1 MLSHTKEEHMKRKK
15 AVAVLA
21 AAAIF
26 GVLALVAFAQQ
37 DDIKQ
42 SASCRYCGMDRQKFD
57 FSRMMIDYE
66 DGSSTGVC
74 SLHCAA
80 VELALNI
87 DKTPTAI
94 KVGDFGTKNLI
105 DAEKAAWVL
114 GGSKPGVM
122 TKRGKWAFEKKEDAE
137 AFIKANG
144 GELTSFDNVIK
155 AAYTDMYEDTKMI
168 REKRKMKKQQGAG
181 GMEHKH

>member
-1 MLSHTKEEHMKRKK
+1 MNRKK
-15 AVAVLA
+15 VAVALA
-21 AAAIF
+21 AAVVF
-26 GVLALVAFAQQ
+26 GVLAMVAFAQQ
-37 DDIKQ
+37 SDITQ
-42 SASCRYCGMDRQKFD
+42 SPSCKYCGMDRQKFD
-57 FSRMMIDYE
+57 FSRMLIQYD
-66 DGSSTGVC
+66 DGTSMGVC

-94 KVGDFGTKNLI
+94 KVGDFGTKNLV
-105 DAEKAAWVL
+105 DAEKASWVL
-114 GGSKPGVM
+114 GGTKPGVM

-144 GELTSFDNVIK
+144 GALTSFDDVIK

-168 REKRKMKKQQGAG
+168 RDKRKMMKQGHG